1 MQRDVN
7 LRRYILQVFS
17 SPNVVAFASEKA
29 RNILDNEFGVSLNSL
44 LRPLGVE
51 SPSKFLWPPYETS
64 KRNEEYTLDYN
75 WQNRICRESCPA
87 FLSLKEVFQN
97 KPKGSPNIWTPQNTI
112 EEITIT
118 LQDKEYRNDHFEV
131 RFISLCDHEKIIPE
145 NDNQTIYCTNL
156 EAIKSYGDFIKQ
168 FPYNDLISSSLLHS
182 GGKQFES
189 MFKEF
194 LQDDFEINVNDDVI
208 EFNSELPFWFERWL
222 EAFNEKFNFLNHESI
237 SQPIGGIVFVD
248 ISEDDPIESII
259 EITNSLKTGKNFE
272 KLGGNPGYYLF
283 GKKSHLGFIN
293 HSNYLS
299 DTCKITK
306 PHYLQES
313 YLNDFPLIYIFI
325 NDEKSNFDLM
335 ETDHNIISSFKLSFP
350 ESICYIWNIKGHNAL
365 GEIQDPSKIVWPGTF
380 SHPFKDF
387 NSTFSANRF
396 FDCNEM
402 EQLNSFI
409 IDSIKNNFVPW
420 LEDTINRLCNHVIQS
435 RKGLKNHLRILWRRP
450 RNDTSSN
457 SDGLLSNLGVGSTF
471 SNIEERSQIFEHEI
485 SLFSSKSSS
494 NGNNSCKGSN
504 TSTSVYYSSGSL
516 EGQTRLVADLCLV
529 SGIYSQS
536 IHYYKQILS
545 EYKLDKSFLHIGSA
559 FFSMAI
565 AEILSD
571 FDLETVT
578 EYCTNS
584 SNSFLKSTDEIGTIS
599 AIKSLLFLSLVILN
613 SFNYKKRSQDH
624 ITTQDVNSFMINNVC
639 KNIVNALSKI
649 SNEFQISQPNLRPR
663 SLFSINKM
671 DSQDHSKDSITNQY
685 LSDLKSISDISNI
698 YRENCILSIFGVI
711 NYVISRVLYLSSSLS
726 NLNFRIQLNP
736 INLSHCWS
744 IHTAQAAQ
752 VFQDLGLFGISLK
765 HYLTILLHMD
775 RFSYKHI
782 HRYLKLNSARLC
794 QKLSLLA
801 QSTLLYSSLILDI
814 INDKISS
821 NNMIHSN
828 QNSNLETLWFQTS
841 ESNSL
846 SLINEQEIEIS
857 LICYREFIRSFVIYK
872 QGGFKSITPS
882 SEQNELF
889 STILSNKFSNLS
901 LSQTPSTFL
910 KIPLPLLLAVGAVL
924 ILETDYESLFK
935 AFGKKENNTISQT
948 KCTCNE
954 KIPNILDQKK
964 FCNHYFKPMNIE
976 VPGTILRS
984 RTQNENF
991 QVSGQNLFKP
1001 ISPKH
1006 YNNRNED
1013 DFQNLLEKVNRLLD
1027 HDSFL
1032 ESSEAAE
1039 LRSQYILRRIK
1050 ENNCIKNTNHNQPPL
1065 VNPSHFS
1072 NSIRFSFIGKVCSI
1086 EFYLYNP
1093 LSFPIVCESL
1103 QLWGHLR
1110 LYDGSTATN
1119 HTIKDTGNYNIDQS
1133 SKGAVFFEK
1142 SIILNPNETMIQ
1154 KLSVIPF
1161 EAGELFLVGIS
1172 FLLDGKIPI
1181 RQNFGTT
1188 YINLDRRISSKIT
1201 QNASFNYSNS
1211 NKEHFGIQ
1219 RINIL
1224 GHSNSSTIHF
1234 GNISQKLLNSNHLI
1248 NLSQDQGIDRY
1259 PNFQDPHKIKDD
1271 QIEKNSPVLYSG
1283 VSYTIP
1289 ISISNEKNNTNTSLK
1304 GSTLLVIPHF
1314 SNNFNIQMSYKN
1326 PPPEMH
1332 NSTINFSNSG
1342 CIFKLPNI
1350 EFQKDHEFYLTL
1362 WVNSQCSGNVYFL
1375 LLNSNK
1381 PYENLGV
1388 SGDIP
1393 LSSSS
1398 SFLSSTS
1405 SSSRSKT
1412 NRSIVFASLCFYFRD
1427 SVSMSCTVLP
1437 GEEETLNKL
1446 LLRIRNQVPKEVLIY
1461 DISAY
1466 PSKWVE
1472 KYETELKTNT
1482 IQQTPTLTLSLK
1494 NNSSKEFLNGN
1505 FSSSYQIKRIP
1516 PNGTYQIFL
1525 NLETKD
1531 KVTFSISKIN
1541 LILSW
1546 ILNEDDQSLDHI
1558 HSNHLLSGQIS
1569 IYNINLFDP
1578 YSIPFNGNKNDQDK
1592 YQPLSI
1598 SINIKDIDNLSDH
1611 SPLNGDIHLV
1621 ETNITLTNI
1630 TIHSIIICSLICNSK
1645 FLTSQGLQDDLLL
1658 PSESIIQNQNNQENS
1673 SILTRDDQNFYLN
1686 QSISSALE
1694 SGELKWVGPTIT
1706 HIQLYPRSS
1715 KRLKLIA
1722 VVPFKGIF
1730 STNTIQLL
1738 IREKY
1743 PFFPNYIKTG
1753 NKGDI
1758 KNYTHKNNNSNIFFY
1773 ISYMNWIPKIFINSN
1788 DKPISRYPIKTDQ
1801 DYLIHTFSFSKGK
1814 SSYIDKNNNRSLLP
1828 AYIENKANSNKKTG
1842 IYESNTKS
1850 SIEAKSKEN
1859 LFIQQDHIN
1868 NINKLN
1874 ITILDKWLKNNETAF
1889 DNGGNIKIINNS
1901 NVYRTVNLP
1910 QNYLKR
1916 RLIVQRSH
1924 QSYFLIRM

>member
-7 LRRYILQVFS
+7 LKRYILQVFS
-17 SPNVVAFASEKA
+17 SPNVIAFASEKA

-51 SPSKFLWPPYETS
+51 SPSKFLWPPNETS
-64 KRNEEYTLDYN
+64 KRNEEYALDHN

-112 EEITIT
+112 EEITINM
-118 LQDKEYRNDHFEV
+118 QDREYRNDHFEV

-145 NDNQTIYCTNL
+145 NDNQTINCTNL
-156 EAIKSYGDFIKQ
+156 QAIKSYGDFIKQ
-168 FPYNDLISSSLLHS
+168 FPYNDLISSSLLHC

-194 LQDDFEINVNDDVI
+194 LQDDFEINVNDDVL

-222 EAFNEKFNFLNHESI
+222 EAFNEKFNFLNNESI

-283 GKKSHLGFIN
+283 GKKSNLGFIN

-387 NSTFSANRF
+387 NQTFSANRF

-494 NGNNSCKGSN
+494 NGKNSYKSSN
-504 TSTSVYYSSGSL
+504 SSSCVYYSSGSL

-545 EYKLDKSFLHIGSA
+545 EYKFDKSFLHIGSA

-584 SNSFLKSTDEIGTIS
+584 SNSFLKSNDEIGTVY

-639 KNIVNALSKI
+639 KNIASALSKI

-671 DSQDHSKDSITNQY
+671 NSQDHSKDSITNQY
-685 LSDLKSISDISNI
+685 LSDLKSVSDISNI

-736 INLSHCWS
+736 INLSHSWS

-765 HYLTILLHMD
+765 YYLTVLLHMD

-782 HRYLKLNSARLC
+782 QRYLKLNSARLC

-801 QSTLLYSSLILDI
+801 QSTLIYSSLILDI
-814 INDKISS
+814 INDKILS
-821 NNMIHSN
+821 NNAIHFN
-828 QNSNLETLWFQTS
+828 QNSNLETLWLQTN

-846 SLINEQEIEIS
+846 SSINQQEIEIS
-857 LICYREFIRSFVIYK
+857 LICYREFIRSFAIYK
-872 QGGFKSITPS
+872 QGGLKSDTSS
-882 SEQNELF
+882 SEQNEL
-889 STILSNKFSNLS
+889 LSNFSP
-901 LSQTPSTFL
+901 SQIPSTFL
-910 KIPLPLLLAVGAVL
+910 KIPIPLILAAGAAL

-935 AFGKKENNTISQT
+935 AFGKKENSTTNQT

-964 FCNHYFKPMNIE
+964 FCNHYFKPINIE
-976 VPGTILRS
+976 VPGTLLRS
-984 RTQNENF
+984 GSQYENF
-991 QVSGQNLFKP
+991 QLSGQTSFKP
-1001 ISPKH
+1001 VTPNH

-1032 ESSEAAE
+1032 EASEAAE

-1050 ENNCIKNTNHNQPPL
+1050 ENNCIKNANHNQPPL
-1065 VNPSHFS
+1065 VSPSHFS
-1072 NSIRFSFIGKVCSI
+1072 NSVRFSFIGKVCSI
-1086 EFYLYNP
+1086 EFYFYNP

-1103 QLWGHLR
+1103 QIWGHLR
-1110 LYDGSTATN
+1110 LHDGSTALN
-1119 HTIKDTGNYNIDQS
+1119 HTIKDTGNYNIDHPS
-1133 SKGAVFFEK
+1133 RGAVFFEK
-1142 SIILNPNETMIQ
+1142 SIILNPNETTIQ
-1154 KLSVIPF
+1154 KLSVVPL
-1161 EAGELFLVGIS
+1161 EPGELFLVGIS

-1181 RQNFGTT
+1181 RQNFGTS
-1188 YINLDRRISSKIT
+1188 YINLDRRTSSKIT
-1201 QNASFNYSNS
+1201 QNPSFNFSNS

-1234 GNISQKLLNSNHLI
+1234 GNISQKLLNSDDLI
-1248 NLSQDQGIDRY
+1248 NLSQDQS
-1259 PNFQDPHKIKDD
+1259 KIKGD
-1271 QIEKNSPVLYSG
+1271 QTENNSPILYSG

-1289 ISISNEKNNTNTSLK
+1289 ISISNKKNNTSTCLK

-1314 SNNFNIQMSYKN
+1314 SNNFNIQITYRN

-1332 NSTINFSNSG
+1332 NSTINFNDSG
-1342 CIFKLPNI
+1342 CIFKLPNT

-1375 LLNSNK
+1375 LLNSNR
-1381 PYENLGV
+1381 PCENLGV
-1388 SGDIP
+1388 SGDHIP

-1398 SFLSSTS
+1398 SLPCTS

-1437 GEEETLNKL
+1437 GEEETLSKL
-1446 LLRIRNQVPKEVLIY
+1446 LLRIRNQVPKELLIY
-1461 DISAY
+1461 DISAF

-1472 KYETELKTNT
+1472 KYETELKTNI
-1482 IQQTPTLTLSLK
+1482 IQQTPTLKLSLK
-1494 NNSSKEFLNGN
+1494 NNSSEEFLNGN

-1531 KVTFSISKIN
+1531 QATFSISKIN

-1546 ILNEDDQSLDHI
+1546 IINENDQSLDLI
-1558 HSNHLLSGQIS
+1558 HSNHFLSGQIS

-1578 YSIPFNGNKNDQDK
+1578 YSIPFNGTKNDQDK
-1592 YQPLSI
+1592 YQPISI
-1598 SINIKDIDNLSDH
+1598 SINIKDIDHLSDH
-1611 SPLNGDIHLV
+1611 SALNGDIHLV

-1645 FLTSQGLQDDLLL
+1645 FLTSQDLQDDLLL
-1658 PSESIIQNQNNQENS
+1658 PSESMIENQNNPENS
-1673 SILTRDDQNFYLN
+1673 SILTQDDQHFHLN
-1686 QSISSALE
+1686 QSISSPLE

-1706 HIQLYPRSS
+1706 HIKLYPRSS

-1743 PFFPNYIKTG
+1743 PFFPNNISSG
-1753 NKGDI
+1753 NKDL
-1758 KNYTHKNNNSNIFFY
+1758 KNYTHRNCHSNMFFY

-1788 DKPISRYPIKTDQ
+1788 DKQISRYPIKTDQ
-1801 DYLIHTFSFSKGK
+1801 DYLIHTFSHSKGK
-1814 SSYIDKNNNRSLLP
+1814 SSYSENNNNRSLLP
-1828 AYIENKANSNKKTG
+1828 AYIENKASYNKKTG
-1842 IYESNTKS
+1842 IYESNTNS
-1850 SIEAKSKEN
+1850 STEAKSKEN
-1859 LFIQQDHIN
+1859 QFIQQDHMN

-1874 ITILDKWLKNNETAF
+1874 ITTLDKWLKNNETAF
-1889 DNGGNIKIINNS
+1889 DNGSNIKAVSNS
-1901 NVYRTVNLP
+1901 NIYKTVNLP

-1916 RLIVQRSH
+1916 RLIVQKPH